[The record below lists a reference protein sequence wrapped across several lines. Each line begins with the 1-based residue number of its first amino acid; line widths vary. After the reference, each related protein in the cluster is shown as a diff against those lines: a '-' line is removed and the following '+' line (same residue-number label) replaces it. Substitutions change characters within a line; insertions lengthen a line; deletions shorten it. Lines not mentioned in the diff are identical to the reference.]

1 MRKCWIWSRNTFLS
15 FIRTIRSLHVSLRY
29 KILSIVF
36 LAIVLPALFFGVI
49 LTSLS
54 RTALRE
60 SIFHRQQET
69 LQRLADRIDTQ
80 LEHHQRILAAHHN
93 MGRLLLPAQS
103 AAAASI
109 LAQGNAF
116 MDVSIVSNGGREI
129 FHYRRDGGL
138 DRVTGRRAPP
148 MARGSSYVSQVFF
161 SSQRNPYVI
170 LSEPLAGKK
179 GVLAAK
185 LDFEQLW
192 QWIAEVRI
200 GETGQAFIVD
210 RKGNLIAHREP
221 ERVRAHSNFSALPI
235 VRDFMDHQAIDSS
248 RDWREYRDE
257 RGDRVVA
264 LYRVIPRL
272 GWAVI
277 IQVPSDEAYA
287 PVRAMFRTILF
298 WTLVWSIVFIL
309 AGYHI
314 VQRIVRPLGQLQTGA
329 EQIARGKLDITLD
342 IHTGDEVEILAKNF
356 ERMATALRQSEAL
369 KQSLTSMI
377 VHDLKSPLSGIMGS
391 LDYIESGMMGAVSDD
406 QKKMLS
412 LAKKASEAMLAMVQT
427 LLDVAK
433 MEEGKLELRREAVD
447 IGALVQERVGQYA
460 ALAAG
465 ERKTLS
471 AVVEPGIPP
480 VSVEKNL
487 IERVVNNLISNA
499 LHHTAGGGHI
509 TVGARRLD
517 TAVEVRVEDDGA
529 GIPPE
534 YIDRIFEKFVQVVR
548 RQAKLRTG
556 AGLGL
561 TFCKMVIETHGGR
574 IRVESQINKGS
585 SFIFTL
591 PL

>member
-1 MRKCWIWSRNTFLS
+1 MRKCWTWSKNTFLS
-15 FIRTIRSLHVSLRY
+15 IIQTIRSLHVSLRY
-29 KILSIVF
+29 KILSVVF
-36 LAIVLPALFFGVI
+36 LAIVLPALFFGII

-54 RTALRE
+54 RAALRE

-69 LQRLADRIDTQ
+69 LQRLADRINTQ
-80 LEHHQRILAAHHN
+80 LEHHQRILAVHHT
-93 MGRLLLPAQS
+93 MGRLLPSAQS
-103 AAAASI
+103 AAAADI

-116 MDVSIVSNGGREI
+116 LDVSIVSAGGRET
-129 FHYRRDGGL
+129 FHYLRDGGL

-148 MARGSSYVSQVFF
+148 MARGSPYVSQVFF
-161 SSQRNPYVI
+161 SSQRNPYII

-179 GVLAAK
+179 AVLAAK

-192 QWIAEVRI
+192 QWIAEVSI

-235 VRDFMDHQAIDSS
+235 VRDFMDHQAIESS

-257 RGDRVVA
+257 RGEKVVA

-287 PVRAMFRTILF
+287 PVRAMYRTIMF
-298 WTLVWSIVFIL
+298 WTVVWSVVFL
-309 AGYHI
+309 LLGYHI
-314 VQRIVRPLGQLQTGA
+314 VQRIVRPLGQLQSGA
-329 EQIARGKLDITLD
+329 EQIARGKLDIALD

-391 LDYIESGMMGAVSDD
+391 LDYIESGMMGEVSDD
-406 QKKMLS
+406 QKKMLG

-433 MEEGKLELRREAVD
+433 MEEGKLELRRETVD
-447 IGALVQERVGQYA
+447 VGELVRERVGQYA

-465 ERKTLS
+465 ERKTLT
-471 AVVEPGIPP
+471 AVVATDIPA

-487 IERVVNNLISNA
+487 IERVINNLISNA

-509 TVGARRLD
+509 TVGARRLE

-574 IRVESQINKGS
+574 IRVESQLNKGS
-585 SFIFTL
+585 SFIFTV